1 MDRVDRFFEAFLVPL
16 PPAFLPDFFV
26 LFAAFFVVLRAP
38 PFLPA
43 FAADFLVDFFDDFF
57 DDFFVDFFAPPRA
70 CRLPALFF
78 VPLPP
83 PLRAPL
89 DFLAPF
95 LAAIWFAPL
104 VGLGLAQRSKI
115 IQDCH
120 DVFSR

>member
-43 FAADFLVDFFDDFF
+43 FAADFLVDFFDDF